1 MSENDRSARLPLDY
15 GPLVGRVAEQ
25 QRVVTLLE
33 RNPLVTLTGT
43 GGVGKTRLAVRI
55 ANSMAGSMPG
65 GACVVELAGLP
76 PLGNTTVQQIYAA
89 IGRATGSF
97 NQQSGLDVLV
107 DYLNEHRSLLVL
119 DNCEHVAAPVRTAVT
134 ALLAGVPGLRILATS
149 RQPLHLHEAGE
160 QVVDLAP
167 LSTTDAIEAFLA
179 YASAGGARLA
189 AAGTRAATDPQAR
202 VQLRQITTLVEAL
215 DRLPLALR
223 LASAWLATT
232 SLAELIH
239 AVTADRWHTVV
250 DLRPEAEP
258 DGRHSAL
265 RRVDDWSWSLCTPAE
280 QQVWQWI
287 SVFRNPATQHE
298 LVAVCAGTGLDRP
311 AIARA
316 VAGLRDKRI
325 LSAGAGRNGAPRLF
339 LLETER
345 QYGAEKLAAAGLLP
359 AARAAHSGYYAS
371 LTTAAVADWM
381 GPEEVEVLHGV
392 HAQLDH
398 IANAVDYRI
407 AGGELVGACTIVC
420 DLTRSRSPF
429 LCGGLSDVRDIADR
443 VIRAFHHPTPAGGR
457 ASGEPVSGG
466 PASGGPAS
474 GGPAVG
480 GPQEAVLL
488 AATMATDGWVT
499 VTQGFP
505 DRAFELIAAS
515 HELHEQW
522 QLEPTP
528 PLLFAEGG
536 ALALAYGDPAAVPLL
551 DAARTAFDA
560 PETAGDHQMATMM
573 WAMAQGFDAAPG
585 AEAAAAE
592 YLRVAQRSRA
602 PWNVSW
608 AHWVGALAALG
619 HEHLADARD
628 RCRQALLLQD
638 GIGDLWGLTWSL
650 LLAAAIVTES
660 LDPDRPDQ
668 RQARRAAWLAAAAEE
683 RRRLIGVRIA
693 GLRPLARLHER
704 VMTRA
709 GEVLDPRTLERQLDD
724 GRRRHHHAVEYAL
737 DDRRPAR
744 QHPTGTL
751 TRRQQE
757 VARLMVGGLTYA
769 QIADALHLSE
779 RTVEGYAA
787 DLLHRLGLDKR
798 TKLTQGVLDEART
811 RSSG

>member
-1 MSENDRSARLPLDY
+1 LSVSENDRSARLPLDY
-15 GPLVGRVAEQ
+15 GPLVGRLAEER
-25 QRVVTLLE
+25 RVVTLLD

-43 GGVGKTRLAVRI
+43 GGVGKTRLAVRV
-55 ANSMAGSMPG
+55 ANSVAASMPG

-76 PLGNTTVQQIYAA
+76 PLGTTTVQQIYAA

-107 DYLNEHRSLLVL
+107 DYLDEHRSLLVL
-119 DNCEHVAAPVRTAVT
+119 DNCEHVAAPVREAVT

-189 AAGTRAATDPQAR
+189 AGGTGAATDPQAR
-202 VQLRQITTLVEAL
+202 AELQQITTLVEAL

-287 SVFRNPATQHE
+287 SVFRNPAAQHE
-298 LVAVCAGTGLDRP
+298 LVAVCAGTGLERP

-325 LSAGAGRNGAPRLF
+325 LSAGIGRDRVPRLY

-359 AARAAHSGYYAS
+359 AARAAHSSYYAS

-381 GPEEVEVLHGV
+381 GPAEVEVLHGV

-407 AGGELVGACTIVC
+407 ADGELVGACTIVC

-443 VIRAFHHPTPAGGR
+443 VIRAFHRPPPAG
-457 ASGEPVSGG
+457 E
-466 PASGGPAS
+466 
-474 GGPAVG
+474 PAVG

-515 HELHEQW
+515 HKLHEQW

-560 PETAGDHQMATMM
+560 PETGGDHQMATMM
-573 WAMAQGFDAAPG
+573 WAMAQGFTAAPD

-592 YLRVAQRSRA
+592 YLRVAQGAQA

-619 HEHLADARD
+619 HHHLADARD
-628 RCRQALLLQD
+628 QCRQALLLQD

-650 LLAAAIVTES
+650 LVAAAIVTES
-660 LDPDRPDQ
+660 LDADRPDQ
-668 RQARRAAWLAAAAEE
+668 RQAQRAAWLAAAAEE

-704 VMTRA
+704 VMARV

-724 GRRRHHHAVEYAL
+724 GRRRHHQAVDYAL

-744 QHPTGTL
+744 QHPTGKL
-751 TRRQQE
+751 TRRQLE
-757 VARLMVGGLTYA
+757 VARLMVRGLTYA
-769 QIADALHLSE
+769 QVAEALHLSE

-787 DLLHRLGLDKR
+787 ELLHRLGLDKR
-798 TKLTQGVLDEART
+798 TQLTQDVLDQAST
-811 RSSG
+811 GNGG